1 VRQKQKETQTQ
12 KQITMEIKKSD
23 TVRIKLL
30 HSYRYG
36 DWKTKAYLSKQGY
49 TFKAAFLCKRR
60 DRISDHAGTFAL
72 NEVEIVNK
80 PNTKRS

>member
-1 VRQKQKETQTQ
+1 MKIKEG
-12 KQITMEIKKSD
+12 D

-30 HSYRYG
+30 HSYHYG
-36 DWKTKAYLSKQGY
+36 GWRAKAYLSKQGY
-49 TFKAAFLCKRR
+49 TFKAVFPYKRR

-72 NEVEIVNK
+72 NEVEIVTK